1 MKYRFLPHT
10 ADTMFEAYGKT
21 LEELFENCALAVE
34 EVMVNIKTIN
44 SIEEYEI
51 TLDNISEEGLLYDLL
66 SELIFIKDTEGL
78 LFREFEVIIH
88 HKNKKYELFVKC
100 KGEHIDRE
108 KHELLDD
115 AKAITKHE
123 FEIKKEDDLYKS
135 RIIVDI

>member
-88 HKNKKYELFVKC
+88 HKNKQ
-100 KGEHIDRE
+100 I
-108 KHELLDD
+108 
-115 AKAITKHE
+115 
-123 FEIKKEDDLYKS
+123 
-135 RIIVDI
+135 